1 MEVCFS
7 IFFSYFAGMSALLV
21 FLVLLVLALLT
32 VIVLRKLKRGKGNCL
47 IIIHE
52 ICFLELGKAWARSM
66 PASCVALPGTCSS
79 SSSFSM

>member
-1 MEVCFS
+1 M
-7 IFFSYFAGMSALLV
+7 IALLV
-21 FLVLLVLALLT
+21 ILVLLVLALL
-32 VIVLRKLKRGKGNCL
+32 IVFVVLKKPKRGKGNCL